1 MSALPNIHDHSLL
14 EYRVDLANRRIT
26 LVTLPEDARSQPNIK
41 PKVTVFEGREGH
53 HFDRVASGV
62 IFLDIEDIPLL
73 EFLKAHETELDEGS
87 KSVGA
92 PPWWGG
98 SIEKARAYLEE
109 RRVRAFEINSSYGF
123 SGWVLAT
130 QVRRSE

>member
-1 MSALPNIHDHSLL
+1 
-14 EYRVDLANRRIT
+14 
-26 LVTLPEDARSQPNIK
+26 
-41 PKVTVFEGREGH
+41 
-53 HFDRVASGV
+53 V
-62 IFLDIEDIPLL
+62 IFLNIEDIPLL